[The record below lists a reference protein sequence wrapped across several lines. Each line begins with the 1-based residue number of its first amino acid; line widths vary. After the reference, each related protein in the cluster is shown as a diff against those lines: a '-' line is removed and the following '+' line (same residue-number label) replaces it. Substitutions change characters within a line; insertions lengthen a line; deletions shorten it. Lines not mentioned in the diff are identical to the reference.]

1 MTTFVTPLMEW
12 STKLVQYA
20 ILHGI
25 SVTENGTTSH
35 THCRKHLEKN
45 CFPLIISFKNLSDH
59 LLLYVGR

>member
-1 MTTFVTPLMEW
+1 MSIFLTPLIDW
-12 STKLVQYA
+12 SIKFVQYA

-35 THCRKHLEKN
+35 THYRKHLEEN
-45 CFPLIISFKNLSDH
+45 CFGLIVLYMNLSDH